1 MRIYNPAPVLLSC
14 LLLLS
19 HSGCAQRKPPAQSP
33 QHGQDA
39 KLDAKDQYGRTP
51 LMQAAQENL
60 PASKI
65 QLLLDKGADPNVR
78 DERGNN
84 VLHYLAWWTQYDM
97 FMGGKEESHAEAV
110 RILAAHGADSNAR
123 GSGGMT
129 ALMWAAGW
137 NHMLTL
143 KTLLSCGAKVDIQDD
158 QGRTAL
164 TWAARKG
171 QKSDYV
177 QTLLRAGAQV
187 RLQDALL
194 LDDFSGAAKL
204 LADRSTTTGRGPYG
218 ETLLM
223 IAAEKGRSDILQ
235 TLLDRGAEV
244 NAHDEQGMT
253 ALMLTIG
260 GRPQHS
266 QSGRRIWRDRSSK
279 DTRIQMMKALLAK
292 HADPQIKNKHGDT
305 ALSIAQEIH
314 NTAAIELLTGS
325 AAPTVQ

>member
-1 MRIYNPAPVLLSC
+1 
-14 LLLLS
+14 
-19 HSGCAQRKPPAQSP
+19 
-33 QHGQDA
+33 
-39 KLDAKDQYGRTP
+39 
-51 LMQAAQENL
+51 MQAAQETL

-78 DERGNN
+78 DDRRNT
-84 VLHYLAWWTQYDM
+84 VLIHLAWWTQYDM
-97 FMGGKEESHAEAV
+97 IIGGKEESHAEAV
-110 RILAAHGADSNAR
+110 RILADHGADINTR

-137 NHMLTL
+137 NHPPTL
-143 KTLLSCGAKVDIQDD
+143 RALLACGAKVDIQDD

-164 TWAARKG
+164 TWAARGG
-171 QKSDYV
+171 QKSDEV
-177 QTLLRAGAQV
+177 QTLLRAGAHI
-187 RLQDALL
+187 RLQDAML
-194 LDDFSGAAKL
+194 LDDFPRAAKL
-204 LADRSTTTGRGPYG
+204 LTDSSATTGRGPYG

-223 IAAEKGRSDILQ
+223 LAAEKGRRDILQ
-235 TLLDRGAEV
+235 TLLERGAEV

-253 ALMLTIG
+253 ALMLAIG

-266 QSGRRIWRDRSSK
+266 QSGRRIWRDKSPT

-292 HADPQIKNKHGDT
+292 HADPKLKNKDGDT

-325 AAPTVQ
+325 GAPPVQ

>member
-1 MRIYNPAPVLLSC
+1 LYLASVNGNAAVIDALLRGGADPNSANPGGETALMTAART
-14 LLLLS
+14 
-19 HSGCAQRKPPAQSP
+19 G
-33 QHGQDA
+33 
-39 KLDAKDQYGRTP
+39 KLDAVT
-51 LMQAAQENL
+51 
-60 PASKI
+60 
-65 QLLLDKGADPNVR
+65 LLLDKGAAVNAKENVR
-78 DERGNN
+78 G
-84 VLHYLAWWTQYDM
+84 Q
-97 FMGGKEESHAEAV
+97 
-110 RILAAHGADSNAR
+110 
-123 GSGGMT
+123 T